1 MKLAQIQI
9 LTHHAVLISLD
20 KNYIK
25 VLKVAVFIKIV
36 MVIKRVLRGVREEN
50 HSKFNYRYT
59 VTFCIIQ
66 AYHYRR
72 FS

>member
-36 MVIKRVLRGVREEN
+36 MVIKRVLRGVREVLIYLLN
-50 HSKFNYRYT
+50 LYWNINR
-59 VTFCIIQ
+59 IIQ
-66 AYHYRR
+66 NLIIVIQ
-72 FS
+72 